1 MRTARASGDRRPR
14 TDGTSTIPTSRTAG
28 GLVGLAGRSRA
39 RLAAPARADGDRVVR
54 APPGGT
60 GDRSADG
67 EDEERRHERDGV
79 PQMPGETIPH
89 SFDGSIARMP
99 ETRRSST
106 RGRPGRSGCPTSRRG
121 RPGRSRVRCGH
132 ARCCRR
138 SRTRSR
144 AAARAGST
152 AGAAPPPTPTTCGST
167 SAGGCSRRR
176 SRQGL
181 PVVLLLIPRLHY
193 ADPGDLPDEL
203 AGELGILLA
212 RVERAIRSIGEI
224 GRVHLCR
231 WGDGSEHLHWWFW
244 PGRRGSRSSTAA
256 SPRSGTTSSRR
267 RP

>member
-54 APPGGT
+54 ARPGARATVQPTARMKNDATSATAFLRCRGRRSRIASTVASRACRDPEELHARAARSLRMPDIETWETWPFEGALRPRALLPPI
-60 GDRSADG
+60 A
-67 EDEERRHERDGV
+67 DEEPRRGAGGVDCWSCAAADADYVWVDERWRLLAPKEPTGAAGGAPSD
-79 PQMPGETIPH
+79 
-89 SFDGSIARMP
+89 P
-99 ETRRSST
+99 EAALR
-106 RGRPGRSGCPTSRRG
+106 RPGRPPRRARG
-121 RPGRSRVRCGH
+121 RARRC
-132 ARCCRR
+132 
-138 SRTRSR
+138 
-144 AAARAGST
+144 
-152 AGAAPPPTPTTCGST
+152 
-167 SAGGCSRRR
+167 
-176 SRQGL
+176 
-181 PVVLLLIPRLHY
+181 
-193 ADPGDLPDEL
+193 
-203 AGELGILLA
+203 LLA